1 MNFISRIS
9 NLRFILAAVAASM
22 LAAHATADWKQVDER
37 WYIVELAGAQ
47 AGTMVE
53 RVHSDGERYRMENEV
68 KLSISRGAVST
79 DIEMRSS
86 YLETLDGRPLT
97 IRYVQE
103 MASQSVDTEWR
114 FEGDQVIQ
122 TTRQAGRELVKEHPL
137 PAGRWLTPMAVHRYW
152 LERREAGADQITYRT
167 VDPQAGLQPIM
178 VTQKLVGE
186 GTYEFDGRPIPVTVW
201 ESTTDLMPIV
211 AKEQYS
217 SDGYLVHQE
226 LVAGFGK
233 MVTRIATRAEAQADA
248 GPAPEVLIKTFV
260 EPDRP
265 IPNVM
270 KSTTATL
277 NVELKE
283 GSMPTLPS
291 AGAQKFK
298 PGPDDGTATLTIDTS
313 VGQPVDLTAKQG
325 APYLDASAMIDVG
338 DPVIQALAAKAV
350 RGAGSDP
357 LERAEAMRAFVHT
370 FVNEKGLDTAFAT
383 ASETA
388 QLRAGDCSEHAV
400 LLCAMLRAEGIPA
413 RVAIGLIYTDS
424 FLGREGIFG
433 WHMWTQALIDGRWV
447 DLDATLPRRY
457 HAGHVLT
464 GVSALGEGALAAELA
479 SSITLMGNLRI
490 EVVDVGYE

>member
-1 MNFISRIS
+1 M
-9 NLRFILAAVAASM
+9 LKLVVALLVASV
-22 LAAHATADWKQVDER
+22 LCAHATAGWKQIDER
-37 WYIVELAGAQ
+37 WYIVELAGGR
-47 AGTMVE
+47 AGSMVE
-53 RVHSDGERYRMENEV
+53 RVHTDGEHFRTENEV
-68 KLSISRGAVST
+68 NLSISRGEVSA
-79 DIEMRSS
+79 DIKLRSAF
-86 YLETLDGRPLT
+86 LETADGKPVT
-97 IRYVQE
+97 IRYLQE
-103 MASQSVDTEWR
+103 MGFQSLDTEYR
-114 FEGDQVIQ
+114 FEPDKVVQ

-137 PAGRWLTPMAVHRYW
+137 PEGRWLTPMAVHRYW
-152 LERREAGADQITYRT
+152 VERREAGAQEITYRT
-167 VDPQAGLQPIM
+167 LDPQAGLKPVM
-178 VTQKLVGE
+178 VTQKLVRE
-186 GTYEFDGRPIPVTVW
+186 DVYELDGRPIPVTVW
-201 ESTTDLMPIV
+201 DSTTDLIPLP
-211 AKEQYS
+211 AREQYS
-217 SDGYLVHQE
+217 VDGYLVHQE
-226 LVAGFGK
+226 LAAGFGK
-233 MVTRIATRAEAQADA
+233 MITRIATRTEAEADT
-248 GPAPEVLIKTFV
+248 GPAPEILIKSFV

-265 IPNVM
+265 IRNVM

-277 NVELKE
+277 NLELKE

-298 PGPDDGTATLTIDTS
+298 AGPDDATATLTIDIG
-313 VGQPVDLTAKQG
+313 VGPPVDSPADQG
-325 APYLDASAMIDVG
+325 AAYLDATAMIDTG

-350 RGAGSDP
+350 RDAGGDP
-357 LERAEAMRAFVHT
+357 LGRAEAMRKFVST
-370 FVNEKGLDTAFAT
+370 FVAEKGLDTAFAT

-447 DLDATLPRRY
+447 DLDATLSRRY

-479 SSITLMGNLRI
+479 SSITLMGNLEI